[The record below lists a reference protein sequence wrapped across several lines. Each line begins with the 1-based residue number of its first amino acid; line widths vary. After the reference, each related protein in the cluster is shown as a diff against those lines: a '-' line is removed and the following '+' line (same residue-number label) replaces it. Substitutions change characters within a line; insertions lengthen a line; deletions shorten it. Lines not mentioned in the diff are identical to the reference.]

1 MYPSAPCVYG
11 FANFNSLDAKTSNKC
26 AYVWCFLNVRCVSV
40 CVCVWYSAMN
50 ILVFPLS
57 FFVYLC
63 VVRVIRGSVVAK
75 AVLGE

>member
-1 MYPSAPCVYG
+1 MFV
-11 FANFNSLDAKTSNKC
+11 
-26 AYVWCFLNVRCVSV
+26 V
-40 CVCVWYSAMN
+40 CVCVWYSTMN

-57 FFVYLC
+57 FFVYFC